1 MDSLVRSLDYH
12 TIPAATVQ
20 FPRTNEVFR
29 DPAETT
35 DSPRDGPTGVPKTYI
50 ARSHRFGNQ
59 MSRSS
64 SLPERP
70 RLDLDPDMTPEERLD
85 ALREHY
91 ADVVEVHETL
101 TSQLDAAHSRQESL
115 VEKVDRLER
124 ENETLKS
131 SSLYIATAEELLED
145 GVVVKQHGNNQEV
158 LTEVSPSIRDDLE
171 AGDRVAIN
179 DSFAVQ
185 TVLEPETDARAQ
197 AMQVDDS
204 PDMDYED
211 IGGLEEQIREVIE
224 TVEQPLV
231 NAEQFREVGI
241 DPPSGVLLHGPPGTG
256 KTMLAKA
263 VANET
268 DATFIKMAGS
278 ELVQKF
284 IGEGARLVRDLF
296 ELASEHEP
304 AVIFIDEIDAIA
316 AKRTESKTSGDAE
329 VQRTM
334 MQLLS
339 EMDGFEDRGDIRI
352 IAATNRFDMLD
363 RAILRPGRFDRLIEV
378 PMPDWDGRKRIL
390 EIHTQEMNLDDDVE
404 LATLA
409 SDTEGFSGAELA
421 SLSTE
426 AGMFAIRDERT
437 EVRMSDFRDALQ
449 KVRDE
454 ENAAGKPI
462 AFA

>member
-1 MDSLVRSLDYH
+1 
-12 TIPAATVQ
+12 
-20 FPRTNEVFR
+20 
-29 DPAETT
+29 
-35 DSPRDGPTGVPKTYI
+35 
-50 ARSHRFGNQ
+50 
-59 MSRSS
+59 MSRSP

-70 RLDLDPDMTPEERLD
+70 RLDLDPDMSPDERLA
-85 ALREHY
+85 ALRNHFG
-91 ADVVEVHETL
+91 DVVQVNEQL
-101 TSQLDAAHSRQESL
+101 QDQLDSAQQRRRDLA
-115 VEKVDRLER
+115 EKVDRLER

-131 SSLYIATAEELLED
+131 SSLYIATAEELLDD

-158 LTEVSPSIRDDLE
+158 LTEVSPGIRQGLE

-185 TVLEPETDARAQ
+185 RILDPETDARAQ
-197 AMQVDDS
+197 AMQVTAS
-204 PDMDYED
+204 PEVTYED
-211 IGGLEEQIREVIE
+211 IGGLEEQIQEVREA
-224 TVEQPLV
+224 VEQPLV
-231 NAEQFREVGI
+231 NAEQFRDVGI
-241 DPPSGVLLHGPPGTG
+241 EPPSGVLLHGPPGTG

-268 DATFIKMAGS
+268 DASFIKMAGS

-296 ELASEHEP
+296 ELASENEP

-316 AKRTESKTSGDAE
+316 SKRTESKTSGDAE

-339 EMDGFEDRGDIRI
+339 EMDGFDDRGEIRI

-378 PMPDWDGRKRIL
+378 PEPDWDGRERIL
-390 EIHTQEMNLDDDVE
+390 EIHTGEMNLADDIDIP
-404 LATLA
+404 ALA
-409 SDTEGFSGAELA
+409 SETEGFSGAELA
-421 SLSTE
+421 SLATE
-426 AGMFAIRDERT
+426 AGMFAIREERA
-437 EVRMSDFRDALQ
+437 EIRMVDFENALE

-454 ENAAGKPI
+454 EDTAGTPI